1 MLSFCII
8 NISLSLEF
16 MHSNNRFRNN
26 PENIFKDCDSIK
38 NMSKNVVHP
47 SHWTLNRTVAQ
58 H

>member
-8 NISLSLEF
+8 NISLSLEL

-38 NMSKNVVHP
+38 NMSENKLAHF
-47 SHWTLNRTVAQ
+47 AIKK
-58 H
+58 